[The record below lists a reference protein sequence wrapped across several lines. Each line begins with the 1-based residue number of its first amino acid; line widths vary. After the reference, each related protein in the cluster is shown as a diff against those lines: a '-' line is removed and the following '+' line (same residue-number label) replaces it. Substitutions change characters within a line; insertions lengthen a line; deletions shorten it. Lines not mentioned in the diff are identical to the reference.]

1 MDHKGPDKREA
12 ERDVTTEESVRDVK
26 VDTEAAVMSSE
37 DGGGATDEEHRW
49 PLEAAKAE
57 EHILHSEPPEGTSL
71 ADAQ

>member
-1 MDHKGPDKREA
+1 MIRKGPDKREA
-12 ERDVTTEESVRDVK
+12 ERDVTTEDNIRDVK

-37 DGGGATDEEHRW
+37 DGGGATNKEHKW

-57 EHILHSEPPEGTSL
+57 EHLLHSEPPEGTSP